1 MVINYQYC
9 ICIVIYIINFIF
21 NTIFNCSICYS
32 YACALGFSTPT
43 AIMVGVGI
51 ESNYG
56 YLVIGLIDINSD
68 VFNIVYDEVSLIVI
82 AIKHHQLQIYYRYQF
97 KLHESN
103 Q

>member
-1 MVINYQYC
+1 MQY
-9 ICIVIYIINFIF
+9 
-21 NTIFNCSICYS
+21 

-56 YLVIGLIDINSD
+56 CLVIGLIDINSD
-68 VFNIVYDEVSLIVI
+68 VFNIVYNEVSLIVI

-97 KLHESN
+97 KLHEMKSMN
-103 Q
+103 IFKIYFRINIESCSFN